1 MIQIIDTNGSK
12 DIQKMVQLMI
22 QMTQMIL
29 MPQVEQCYLVLHFV
43 VKPFTNIIKLFRLY
57 NPEQQL

>member
-22 QMTQMIL
+22 QMIL
-29 MPQVEQCYLVLHFV
+29 MPQVEQCYLVLLGPSFCCKTFYKYNKIISFV
-43 VKPFTNIIKLFRLY
+43 QP
-57 NPEQQL
+57 